1 MNANHSPSTLAPDR
15 PRIGLIV
22 VDDGL
27 YTHRWAASVLD
38 HVSIRPICAACLS
51 PTQAVNFNPGGAR
64 GLWAVGRARLAYYGP
79 VAAMRFGRK
88 AAGAAIGGLRFRLG
102 LGGAAAERGCG
113 GPCASGRSPAAL
125 RQRHR
130 RSRLR
135 ARLKGLRPDL
145 LVLRVF
151 PAGEW
156 GFSGTAA
163 ARLPERPFLAAPR
176 ASRPR
181 TSAARAACRPRG
193 GRVGTLDGPRT
204 GRRSDRPP
212 VAAGRNRPPH
222 AARAHPRGLRPGRP
236 GCARRDRGAIAGPPA
251 ATGAGP
257 LPPMTGWPS
266 RAEVAQLKS
275 QGFRFV

>member
-64 GLWAVGRARLAYYGP
+64 GLWAVGQARLAYYGP

-102 LGGAAAERGCG
+102 LGGAPQSVAAAAR
-113 GPCASGRSPAAL
+113 ASGRSPAAL

-130 RSRLR
+130 RSR
-135 ARLKGLRPDL
+135 
-145 LVLRVF
+145 F
-151 PAGEW
+151 
-156 GFSGTAA
+156 
-163 ARLPERPFLAAPR
+163 
-176 ASRPR
+176 
-181 TSAARAACRPRG
+181 
-193 GRVGTLDGPRT
+193 RT
-204 GRRSDRPP
+204 G
-212 VAAGRNRPPH
+212 
-222 AARAHPRGLRPGRP
+222 
-236 GCARRDRGAIAGPPA
+236 
-251 ATGAGP
+251 
-257 LPPMTGWPS
+257 
-266 RAEVAQLKS
+266 
-275 QGFRFV
+275 